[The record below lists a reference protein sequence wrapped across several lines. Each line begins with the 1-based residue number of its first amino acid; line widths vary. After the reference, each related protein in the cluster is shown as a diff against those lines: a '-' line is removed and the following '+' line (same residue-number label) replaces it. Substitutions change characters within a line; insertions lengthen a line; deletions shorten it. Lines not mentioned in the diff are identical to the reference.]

1 MAGWEVEYQPSG
13 KQEEGLQLPEASAV
27 RAAGEKMEPESGE
40 FGYTTLTDARW
51 GGLRQSGTRQVS
63 EPF

>member
-13 KQEEGLQLPEASAV
+13 KQEERLQLPEASAI

-40 FGYTTLTDARW
+40 FRYTLTDVRW
-51 GGLRQSGTRQVS
+51 GRLRQSGTRQVS